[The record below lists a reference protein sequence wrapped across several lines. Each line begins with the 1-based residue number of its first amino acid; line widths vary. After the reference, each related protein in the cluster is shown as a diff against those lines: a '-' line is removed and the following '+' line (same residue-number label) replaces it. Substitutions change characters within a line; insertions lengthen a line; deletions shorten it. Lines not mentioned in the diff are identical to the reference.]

1 MSAIPFHVAGGSFT
15 PGQLSR
21 AETFP
26 DLRRRQLPAEPAATA
41 TSSTAARATGTAP
54 AAGSRRRILWEIPHK
69 FHCPVIGVCFA
80 VDELRG
86 LMAKVMHFPRET
98 TDFVLHTTAV
108 GACEARSQL
117 AELLHKN
124 MEKRFA
130 LAVRHFA
137 AAKDGDR
144 LRALWREAA
153 GAGTDIPGAL
163 WACWTHPA
171 GDALLEQ
178 EIYGEIHMIQHQIGS
193 GVRSDLT
200 TRQRLSADNGELRR
214 QLDAA
219 QQALDTLRQEKA
231 REAQQFARQLAELRG
246 ELASRDA
253 IAASLTGQLAT
264 LRQTL
269 PELKDRQTLARRAN
283 DAEARAI
290 ALGSRCSELEDA
302 VHRQQALA
310 RQAGETIRHLRA
322 AGDLPA
328 SPPAVPVDEPTSH
341 LSGKCVLCVGGRS
354 GSVDAYRQAVEQRGG
369 RFLHHDGGLEE
380 SLHRIDA
387 ALSAADLVICQ
398 AGCISHNAYWRV
410 KEQCKRS
417 GKQCLFV
424 KAAGVSSF
432 ERVVGLACLST
443 ASNTEPH
450 KQGELAEK

>member
-1 MSAIPFHVAGGSFT
+1 MSAIPFHVASGNFL
-15 PGQLSR
+15 PGQLTS

-26 DLRRRQLPAEPAATA
+26 GPLRQRLPAELSEPAEPATVAN
-41 TSSTAARATGTAP
+41 P
-54 AAGSRRRILWEIPHK
+54 AAGSRRRKLWELPHK

-108 GACEARSQL
+108 AACETRSQL

-130 LAVRHFA
+130 LTVRRFA
-137 AAKDGDR
+137 AAKDGGS
-144 LRALWREAA
+144 LRRLWREAA

-171 GDALLEQ
+171 ADTPLEQ
-178 EIYGEIHMIQHQIGS
+178 EIYGEIHMLQHQIGS
-193 GVRSDLT
+193 GVRHDLT

-231 REAQQFARQLAELRG
+231 REMQQFTRRLSELRG
-246 ELASRDA
+246 ELAGRDA
-253 IAASLTGQLAT
+253 AAAMLTGQLTA

-269 PELKDRQTLARRAN
+269 PELKDRQLLARRAG

-290 ALGSRCSELEDA
+290 ALASRCTELDDELQ
-302 VHRQQALA
+302 RQHALL
-310 RQAGETIRHLRA
+310 RQAGETIRHLGA
-322 AGDLPA
+322 AGDSPA
-328 SPPAVPVDEPTSH
+328 DAPEALSEAPASH
-341 LSGKCVLCVGGRS
+341 LSGKCILCVGGRS
-354 GSVDAYRQAVEQRGG
+354 GSVDAYRQIVEQRGG

-380 SLHRIDA
+380 SLHRIDG
-387 ALSAADLVICQ
+387 ALAAADLVICQ
-398 AGCISHNAYWRV
+398 TGCISHNAYWRV

-417 GKQCLFV
+417 GKQCVFV
-424 KAAGVSSF
+424 KASGLSSF
-432 ERVVGLACLST
+432 DRIVDMACVST
-443 ASNTEPH
+443 ANNSDAAIDEEIAD
-450 KQGELAEK
+450 K